1 MVAYLARISIAF
13 SILLNAIAGGDT
25 NQTISA
31 RQWQRKLDGKPN
43 LVWLIDCLFWKDVD
57 HCKESWIKWRM
68 IVEAI
73 NSYNTSY
80 YNT

>member
-31 RQWQRKLDGKPN
+31 RQWQRKLEGKRN
-43 LVWLIDCLFWKDVD
+43 LVSFIDRLFWKDVD
-57 HCKESWIKWRM
+57 HCKESWIKWQK

-80 YNT
+80 YNK